1 MSRRTGYQILQSSNP
16 RTLKN
21 GPTRK
26 ETRGRKQII
35 TLAQIREMEKI
46 LENEGLEGRGLIW
59 SQLGFEPQVDVSEAT
74 IKRIMGSLDY
84 HKCLICQRGGQSPSS
99 KKKRVEYAKYVLE
112 RYPKPEDWDCVR
124 FSDEVHFGWGPQHQL
139 RIIRKPGEQYCVNCI

>member
-21 GPTRK
+21 DPTRK
-26 ETRGRKQII
+26 DTRGRKQII

-84 HKCLICQRGGQSPSS
+84 HKCLICQRGG
-99 KKKRVEYAKYVLE
+99 
-112 RYPKPEDWDCVR
+112 
-124 FSDEVHFGWGPQHQL
+124 
-139 RIIRKPGEQYCVNCI
+139 